1 MLNAA
6 GSSGNPF
13 SMGLSQGPSMMGMPV
28 IAIEGATSV
37 SKVTRTNSQL
47 LAYAK
52 QAYGTTDLD
61 NDQWKQCEEA
71 YKMNL
76 VFQEIAQKKAKDA
89 AIAKAGK
96 FKYAFW

>member
-1 MLNAA
+1 MDIPHQQN
-6 GSSGNPF
+6 
-13 SMGLSQGPSMMGMPV
+13 PSMMGMPV
-28 IAIEGATSV
+28 ISIRGPTSV
-37 SKVTRTNSQL
+37 NKVTRTNPQL

-76 VFQEIAQKKAKDA
+76 VFQEIAQKKAKHA
-89 AIAKAGK
+89 ALEKAGK
-96 FKYAFW
+96 FR